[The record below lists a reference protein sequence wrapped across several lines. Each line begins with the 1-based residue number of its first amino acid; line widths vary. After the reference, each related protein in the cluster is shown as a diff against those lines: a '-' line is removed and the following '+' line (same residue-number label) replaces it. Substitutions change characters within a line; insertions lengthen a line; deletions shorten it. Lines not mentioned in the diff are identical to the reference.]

1 MSGQELSVKVREDG
15 KITINQTYVTN
26 RENGSVR
33 MVEMNYS
40 FTMDEAKELIA
51 MLEEAI
57 EIVEEDED
65 QPSPSLFDTALAKF
79 TPAFM
84 ENYIF
89 RRNLL

>member
-65 QPSPSLFDTALAKF
+65 
-79 TPAFM
+79 
-84 ENYIF
+84 
-89 RRNLL
+89 

>member
-15 KITINQTYVTN
+15 AIIINQTYVTS

-33 MVEMNYS
+33 MLEMGYS
-40 FTMDEAKELIA
+40 FTVDEAKELIT

-65 QPSPSLFDTALAKF
+65 
-79 TPAFM
+79 
-84 ENYIF
+84 
-89 RRNLL
+89 

>member
-15 KITINQTYVTN
+15 AIIINQTYVTS

-40 FTMDEAKELIA
+40 FTVDEAKELIA

-65 QPSPSLFDTALAKF
+65 
-79 TPAFM
+79 
-84 ENYIF
+84 
-89 RRNLL
+89 